1 MPIGSLITPG
11 AWGSATTFAV
21 FGALTGAIAAACTLA
36 RIGEVDAI
44 AIGRYCLGLQTTAS
58 SPCRGVDGVLYVF
71 PGLAFGVVFGPL
83 LHFRRQLGGAGA
95 VAYALAAWVANAV
108 AVSVSIAVLHPV
120 DDLLPFDNLIIN
132 TATSGVIAGAVGG
145 ALLGAVLAVLNPG
158 VKRTLPIAVA
168 AGLGALTPILIMLDN
183 PGVFVFYIVWQ
194 GGYAAAL
201 GASLPGPRPPDA
213 SG

>member
-1 MPIGSLITPG
+1 MPIGSLIAPG
-11 AWGSATTFAV
+11 ATVSAIIFAV
-21 FGALTGAIAAACTLA
+21 FGALTGTIAATCALM

-44 AIGRYCLGLQTTAS
+44 EIGRYCFGLQTMAS

-83 LHFRRQLGGAGA
+83 MYFRRQLGGAGA

-108 AVSVSIAVLHPV
+108 AVSVCVAAVHPV

-132 TATSGVIAGAVGG
+132 TAISAVIGGAVGG
-145 ALLGAVLAVLNPG
+145 GLLGSVLAVLNPG

-168 AGLGALTPILIMLDN
+168 AGLGALTPILINARQSRGLRLLHR
-183 PGVFVFYIVWQ
+183 VA

-201 GASLPGPRPPDA
+201 GASLPGPRPSEATP
-213 SG
+213 